1 MRFSV
6 ITLFCVSPLFL
17 PGPLSLLSPTHS
29 LISVCLICM
38 MLVVVVYRGW
48 VGFCGVVTFVSR
60 FRVLSWQRRIT
71 AVNNCDT
78 PTQINRCRRRANF
91 CFIPCFTCRFFQHR
105 DRYFG
110 TRVSVF
116 DLNLTTHTEILV
128 RA

>member
-1 MRFSV
+1 MS
-6 ITLFCVSPLFL
+6 LLYSASL
-17 PGPLSLLSPTHS
+17 PSSSLALSLSLLSPTHG

-48 VGFCGVVTFVSR
+48 GGFCCVVTLLA
-60 FRVLSWQRRIT
+60 VLEFYLGNEGSQLSIIVIHQHRLT
-71 AVNNCDT
+71 GSVAT
-78 PTQINRCRRRANF
+78 NF
-91 CFIPCFTCRFFQHR
+91 HFIPCFTCRFFQHR